1 MFCEYDH
8 RNVIQASLKVK
19 TADGYIDI
27 LLRLFYACTV
37 SWPWSSDDQV
47 KSMDPPPA
55 VSTPPPPAV
64 STPPPSKTPEQAPV
78 ASSAA
83 DSKPVSEFRP
93 ASPVSK
99 IPIAPGEDPVISPA
113 LTPSPPPANNPQ
125 LSEPQTSDSV
135 DAPVLPDAPVQKE
148 PEEAPPVE
156 PTCIGVEKEE
166 SEVAQEKEPEP
177 VAETEAASDAS
188 SPAAV
193 ISTPVEPPPAV
204 ANDGEVASMDTTPLS
219 EETPVPEPVVDEAK
233 ELPLHNGLPEDSAE
247 SPVVKPESS
256 TNPVAE
262 QVVPQIQQSCLMAV
276 DAPVEEAEEEKPEET
291 SAPVTICSVEE
302 TTMQGGEISFCG
314 TIGISFFFFQ
324 DEVWL

>member
-1 MFCEYDH
+1 M
-8 RNVIQASLKVK
+8 
-19 TADGYIDI
+19 
-27 LLRLFYACTV
+27 CTV
-37 SWPWSSDDQV
+37 SWPWSLDDQV
-47 KSMDPPPA
+47 KSMDPPPAVSMDPPPAVSMDPPPA

-125 LSEPQTSDSV
+125 LSEPQTSDRV

-156 PTCIGVEKEE
+156 PTCFGVEKEE

-204 ANDGEVASMDTTPLS
+204 ANDGEVASMDTTLS
-219 EETPVPEPVVDEAK
+219 EETPVPEPVVNEAK

-314 TIGISFFFFQ
+314 TIGI
-324 DEVWL
+324 